1 MVARPADAALGDRRT
16 MPSVDSVA
24 FDSAGSMVRWS
35 DLPGRLPA
43 RVFVHGMGGLGWAR
57 FGHVVLHPA
66 LGGHR
71 SLVVDLPGHGL
82 SDRPAD
88 FGYTLDDHASVIAKV
103 CEAAGLDS
111 IDLVGHSLG
120 GDIAVVVAGRYPE
133 LLGRLVMAEANLDP
147 LPRSPTAG
155 RFSQRIAAHD
165 EEDFIARGYQEILDA
180 VPDWA
185 WMLRLG
191 DARAVYRSAVG
202 LVTGSRPTM
211 REMLVRMTIPRIFIR
226 GDRGESLVDPEGLEA
241 SGVSVVTIP
250 DAGHVMM
257 YDQPEAFVAALTS
270 ALPDDSQAS

>member
-1 MVARPADAALGDRRT
+1 

-57 FGHVVLHPA
+57 FGHVVGRPA

-88 FGYTLDDHASVIAKV
+88 FGYILDDHASVIAKV

-165 EEDFIARGYQEILDA
+165 EEDFIARGLPGDPRRRA
-180 VPDWA
+180 
-185 WMLRLG
+185 RLG
-191 DARAVYRSAVG
+191 VDAAPGRCPRGVPECRRAGHRLASDDARDGR
-202 LVTGSRPTM
+202 TDDDPPDFH
-211 REMLVRMTIPRIFIR
+211 PR
-226 GDRGESLVDPEGLEA
+226 
-241 SGVSVVTIP
+241 
-250 DAGHVMM
+250 
-257 YDQPEAFVAALTS
+257 
-270 ALPDDSQAS
+270 